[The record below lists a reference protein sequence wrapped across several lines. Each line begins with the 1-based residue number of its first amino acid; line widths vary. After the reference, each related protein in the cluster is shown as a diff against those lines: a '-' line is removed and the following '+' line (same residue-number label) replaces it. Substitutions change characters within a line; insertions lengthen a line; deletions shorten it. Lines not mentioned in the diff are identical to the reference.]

1 MSGTTVCFI
10 VQADNFDQA
19 RFSCES
25 QIQDSIKDFYVESAL
40 DLDTDNAKVFYKRD
54 GLLCTCKEQ
63 LVAFVKSRMKTPE
76 RVMRDIRRELDSTN
90 YLSTMFYNI
99 QQLCE
104 IGKNNMSQEDIDN
117 WDIENEEF
125 NPWVTTQFSVTNL
138 TVCTEGDKLFAV
150 FVNVE

>member
-19 RFSCES
+19 RFTCES

-40 DLDTDNAKVFYKRD
+40 DLDTDNSKVFDRRTTP
-54 GLLCTCKEQ
+54 LFTSKEQ

-117 WDIENEEF
+117 WNIENGEF

-138 TVCTEGDKLFAV
+138 TYTEGNKLFAV
-150 FVNVE
+150 FVCVE